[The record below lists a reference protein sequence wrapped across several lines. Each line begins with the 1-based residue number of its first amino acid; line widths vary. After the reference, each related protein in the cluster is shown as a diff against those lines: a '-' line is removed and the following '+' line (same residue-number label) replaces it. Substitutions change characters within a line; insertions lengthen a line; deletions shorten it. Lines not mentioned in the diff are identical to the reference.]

1 MRGKRLWLLLPVVLT
16 GIAVASWVL
25 LRDRSRTEPAT
36 SSAKTAIKA
45 GPDAISYA
53 QTAPQLAMIRAQPAP
68 ALAVPVA
75 DALAARVAYDED
87 ATARLFAPVAGR
99 IVALKAQPG
108 DHVKAGQ
115 VLALIDAPDF
125 GTARADLVKARA
137 DEQRKHLAD
146 ERARELGPGEGIAIK
161 DLEAARADYEAARAE
176 TARAMQRV
184 RNLNPLSLAVDGQRV
199 ALTSPFS
206 GVVSER
212 NANPSL
218 EVAPGSQ
225 SPLFVVTDPRRL
237 WLLIDLPEKLLPVIK
252 TGARVSVESDAYPGE
267 PVDARIVQVGQT
279 VDPNTRRVVARARID
294 NQQGKL
300 LPEMFVRA
308 LVLQDSG
315 RAVRVPNSSIVNS
328 WICSYVFVETAP
340 GRFERR
346 QVELAVR
353 GADSSYVLRGV
364 VADERVVVTGALL
377 LDAEFIAARKP

>member
-1 MRGKRLWLLLPVVLT
+1 VLT
-16 GIAVASWVL
+16 GIAVASWIW
-25 LRDRSRTEPAT
+25 LREHSRTEPTAN
-36 SSAKTAIKA
+36 SAKSAIKA

-99 IVALKAQPG
+99 IVALKVQPG
-108 DHVKAGQ
+108 DRVKAGQ

-137 DEQRKHLAD
+137 DEERKRLAD
-146 ERARELGPGEGIAIK
+146 ERARELGAGEGIALK
-161 DLEAARADYEAARAE
+161 DLEAARADYEAARGE

-199 ALTSPFS
+199 ALTSPLA
-206 GVVSER
+206 GVVTER

-218 EVAPGSQ
+218 EVVPGSQ

-252 TGARVSVESDAYPGE
+252 TEARVSVESDAYPGE
-267 PVDARIVQVGQT
+267 AVDARIVQVGQT

-294 NQQGKL
+294 NAQGKL

-328 WICSYVFVETAP
+328 GICSYVFVETAP

-353 GADSSYVLRGV
+353 GADSSYVARGL
-364 VADERVVVTGALL
+364 VADEKVVVSGALL
-377 LDAEFIAARKP
+377 LDAEFVAARKP